1 MIEYF
6 SKKRMIFGIFV
17 LISLTIIVLF
27 IESEWDLITPK
38 PKNFIVENNS
48 TCYLREEYEV
58 ISHCAPCS
66 SFEIKLAKT
75 QQGVCHHTNNKE
87 VLKCQSGE
95 IVIKSCDKVA
105 FLEKRNYYIFMTFAF
120 LISLFSLTVVY
131 ARQRFIDKSFFKSVN
146 N

>member
-1 MIEYF
+1 MKFYNKNI
-6 SKKRMIFGIFV
+6 R
-17 LISLTIIVLF
+17 LTIVVLF

-75 QQGVCHHTNNKE
+75 QQGVCHHTHNKE

-120 LISLFSLTVVY
+120 IIALFSSTVVY
-131 ARQRFIDKSFFKSVN
+131 ARQRFIDRSFFKSVN